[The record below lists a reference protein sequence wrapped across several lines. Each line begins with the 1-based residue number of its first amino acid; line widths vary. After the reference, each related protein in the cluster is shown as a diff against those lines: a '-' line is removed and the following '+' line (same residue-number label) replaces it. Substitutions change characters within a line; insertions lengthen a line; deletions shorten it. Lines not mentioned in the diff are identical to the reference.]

1 MNLIAMTEPFRARR
15 LPGYALAVVLSF
27 VALWVR
33 LSFGPTLAGYPFV
46 TFYFAVL
53 LSAFLGGTGP
63 GVVALTL
70 STFFADYYL
79 IDPVRSLGA
88 DRPGGWIAII
98 LFVVVNATV
107 IALIRS
113 VLVGHELQARGEE
126 RLRQLNAELQDR
138 VAERGRALEEEMAE
152 RDRAESRLRQMQK
165 MESIGQLTGGIAHDF
180 NNMLAIVTGSLDMAK
195 RRLTGDEHPKV
206 AAYIDNAVEGARRAA
221 ILTSRL
227 LAFSRRQPLEPQ
239 SLDANQLVNGM
250 SELLRRSIGEN
261 IVVETALGEG
271 LWRSFADPAQLEN
284 ALVNLAV
291 NARDAMPGGGRLTI
305 LTANADLDESHLGAD
320 AEAAPGQ
327 YVLIEVRDTGAGMGP
342 EQVERAFEPFYTTKP
357 VGEGTGLGLSQ
368 VFGYARQSGG
378 HVEIQSEPGEGTA
391 VRLYLPR
398 HLGDYIVAEERFPAE
413 AAPAGAAD
421 RIILVVEDEAQ
432 VRRMTVDALRDLG
445 YAVVEAA
452 DAAQALA
459 IFTIEPRID
468 LLFTDMVMPGMS
480 GRQLADRIRA
490 ERPATRILFTTG
502 YCQDALDADGGA
514 DDGALPLLAK
524 PFTVDQLARKVHEV
538 LTASAPA
545 LAEAAPRIA
554 GSEAAS

>member
-15 LPGYALAVVLSF
+15 WPGFALAVVLSF
-27 VALWVR
+27 AALWIR
-33 LSFGPTLAGYPFV
+33 LSFGPTFTGYPFV

-53 LSAFLGGTGP
+53 LSAFFGGTGP
-63 GVVALTL
+63 GVVALIL
-70 STFFADYYL
+70 STLFADYYL

-88 DRPGGWIAII
+88 DRPGGWIAIV

-113 VLVGHELQARGEE
+113 VLVAHEIQSRGEE
-126 RLRQLNAELQDR
+126 QLRQLNAELQDR
-138 VAERGRALEEEMAE
+138 VAERGRALEEEIAE
-152 RDRAESRLRQMQK
+152 RDRAEAKLRQMQK

-239 SLDANQLVNGM
+239 SVDANQLVSGM
-250 SELLRRSIGEN
+250 SELLRRSIGEH
-261 IVVETALGEG
+261 IAFEIALGAD
-271 LWRSFADPAQLEN
+271 LWLAFADPAQLEN

-291 NARDAMPGGGRLTI
+291 NGRDAMPEGGRLTI
-305 LTANADLDESHLGAD
+305 LTSKFELDERHLGAD
-320 AEAAPGQ
+320 AEALPGD

-378 HVEIQSEPGEGTA
+378 HVEIHSEPGAGTA

-398 HLGDYIVAEERFPAE
+398 HLGHHVTVEERFPLGE
-413 AAPAGAAD
+413 IPVGASD
-421 RIILVVEDEAQ
+421 RTILVVEDEVQ

-445 YAVVEAA
+445 YAVVEAG

-480 GRQLADRIRA
+480 GRQLAERIMA

-502 YCQDALDADGGA
+502 YSHDALAGEDGHDCA
-514 DDGALPLLAK
+514 IPLLAK

-538 LTASAPA
+538 LSAPGPA
-545 LAEAAPRIA
+545 FAAAGPRIA